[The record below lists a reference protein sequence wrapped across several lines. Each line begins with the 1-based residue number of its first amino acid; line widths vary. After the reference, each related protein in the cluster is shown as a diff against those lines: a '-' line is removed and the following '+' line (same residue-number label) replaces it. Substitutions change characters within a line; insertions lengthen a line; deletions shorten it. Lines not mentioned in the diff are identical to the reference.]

1 MKLIRIL
8 CLLIISSGIGLFL
21 LSYFA
26 LRHNPYLFPWCIGL
40 ACALIILGLGY
51 LINTLLSL
59 IEHREIKKFKIL
71 KPKNGIINPKEKA
84 GYLVSKI
91 MQLLLCIYALILSN
105 LNINPLAL
113 ILSVALIIIQYLL
126 DLFLQL
132 FYYSKRD
139 MDS

>member
-26 LRHNPYLFPWCIGL
+26 LGHNPYLFPWCIGL
-40 ACALIILGLGY
+40 ACALIILGIGY

-59 IEHREIKKFKIL
+59 IEHREIKKCNIL
-71 KPKNGIINPKEKA
+71 KPKTGIVNPKEKA

-139 MDS
+139 MDA